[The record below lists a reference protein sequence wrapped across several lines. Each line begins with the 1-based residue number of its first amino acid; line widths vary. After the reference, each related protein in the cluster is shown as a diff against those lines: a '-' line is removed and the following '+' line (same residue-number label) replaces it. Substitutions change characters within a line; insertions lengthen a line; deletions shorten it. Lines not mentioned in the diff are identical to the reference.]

1 MKTRRST
8 LLISAAALALLGAGC
23 IRTTHEIKPIHIT
36 MDINLKVDRALDDFF
51 GDVDRAPAVAPA
63 PANPAPAAATNDP
76 PAKEGN

>member
-23 IRTTHEIKPIHIT
+23 IRIKPIHIT

-63 PANPAPAAATNDP
+63 PANPAPAAATNEP